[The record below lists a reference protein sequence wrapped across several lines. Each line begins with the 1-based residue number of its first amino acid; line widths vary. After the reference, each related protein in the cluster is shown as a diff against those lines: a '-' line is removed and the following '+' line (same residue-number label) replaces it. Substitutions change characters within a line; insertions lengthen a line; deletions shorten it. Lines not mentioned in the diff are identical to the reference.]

1 MPELPEVETVRRLLE
16 TNVVGKTVKDIDV
29 YRDVNITGDAHE
41 FVGLLRGKTL
51 QNVIRKGKV
60 LAFVF
65 SSGLYVTSH
74 LRMEGKYFF
83 YPDLVEKEKHDI
95 LRFRFTDGSSLI
107 YNDVRKFGRLELFDE
122 VSFQK
127 DSPFAELG
135 EEPFTLNPEDLY
147 RMTRKKSLPIKQ
159 VLMDQFVVSGIG
171 NIYCDET
178 LFASSIHPLTPA
190 KEISLKD
197 CEAILD
203 HSKAILSKAI
213 QAGGSTIRSYHPGK
227 GMDGMFQVNLHA
239 YGHVGE
245 PCPRCGAKM
254 HKIFVNGRGT
264 TYCPLCQKNKAT
276 PFVIGVTGPIHS
288 GKSTVARYLKDK
300 GYIHFNADEVAKE
313 AYFQKG
319 IRSKIIALLGEE
331 SYDGDKPNYP
341 LIRSKVAEDEGVKT
355 KLESILHP
363 YVKKRAATLIRK
375 AKAGQRIVLDVPLLF
390 PTKMEELCDATILVL
405 APESSR
411 SERLEREGRDA
422 KSLMAIN
429 AAYPLDEAKKKADL
443 IIDNDA
449 DLDSLIRKLDALPL

>member
-16 TNVVGKTVKDIDV
+16 VNVLGKTVKDVDV
-29 YRDVNITGDAHE
+29 YRDVNISGNARE
-41 FVGLLRGKTL
+41 FVALLRGKTL

-65 SSGLYVTSH
+65 SSNLYVTSH

-95 LRFRFTDGSSLI
+95 LRFRFTDGSSLV
-107 YNDVRKFGRLELFDE
+107 YNDVRKFGRLALFDE

-135 EEPFTLNPEDLY
+135 EEPFTLKAEDLY

-159 VLMDQFVVSGIG
+159 VLMDQSIVSGIG

-178 LFASSIHPLTPA
+178 LFASGIHPLTPA
-190 KEISLKD
+190 KDVSLKE
-197 CEAILD
+197 CEILLG
-203 HSKAILSKAI
+203 HARVILSQAI
-213 QAGGSTIRSYHPGK
+213 EDGGSTIRSYHPGK

-239 YGHVGE
+239 YGHMGE
-245 PCPRCGAKM
+245 PCPSCGAKM

-276 PFVIGVTGPIHS
+276 PFVVGVTGPIHS
-288 GKSTVARYLKDK
+288 GKSTVARYLEDR

-331 SYDGDKPNYP
+331 SYDGDKPNYT
-341 LIRSKVAEDEGVKT
+341 LIRSKVAEDEGIKG
-355 KLESILHP
+355 KLESVLHP
-363 YVKKRAATLIRK
+363 YVKKRAATLIHK
-375 AKAGQRIVLDVPLLF
+375 AKAGQCIVLDVPLLF
-390 PTKMEELCDATILVL
+390 PTKMEELCSATLLVL

-429 AAYPLDEAKKKADL
+429 ASYPLEDAKKKADL
-443 IIDNDA
+443 VIDNDA
-449 DLDSLIRKLDALPL
+449 DLDSLIRKLVALPL